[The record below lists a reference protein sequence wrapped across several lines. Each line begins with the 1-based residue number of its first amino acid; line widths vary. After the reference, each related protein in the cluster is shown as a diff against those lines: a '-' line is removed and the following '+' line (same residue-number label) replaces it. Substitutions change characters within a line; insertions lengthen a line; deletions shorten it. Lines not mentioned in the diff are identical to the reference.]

1 MKSFRSVKLFSLIA
15 ALLVASPAASDQ
27 TFLDDVIVMGST
39 CVGVNCPT
47 DGTMDFQYDTI
58 RMMENNLRI
67 MFDDTSGPEST
78 FPKLD
83 WQIVIN
89 DHFNGG
95 EEYFGIQHFLGFAL
109 GTCSG
114 GGNDG
119 NTCGYGVT
127 GNESKCNYGACT
139 GSDYPQLNG
148 TPCPN
153 DDSCYGGTC
162 EGIDEGTC
170 SGTPPTMAFRIMG
183 GAPAD
188 SLRVEPDGDLS
199 VGGALYVAG
208 DIELSGWV
216 AGRDIAADG
225 IVLDSLANATAP
237 DLTSIQ
243 ADISALQTGLGTAQG
258 GIGTLQTDLGT
269 AQGGIGTLQTG
280 LGTAQGDIGTLQTD
294 LGTAQGD
301 IGTLQTDL
309 GTAQGDIGTL
319 QTDLGTAQGDI
330 TTLQTDLGSVEG
342 DIDTLQTDL
351 AALQTLV
358 GTVQSDLA
366 THVADTNNPHGV
378 TAEQL
383 GLSGGGGGLGG
394 AQAGIIESAEF
405 VLNRG
410 QPAVV
415 EVVLDPP
422 IDGDYVVS
430 ITNVTDSPR
439 KTLRSAVSAKTS
451 NGFTISV
458 IRQGFDT
465 LEEVN
470 WSAIP
475 LS

>member
-1 MKSFRSVKLFSLIA
+1 MKSFRSVNLFSLIA
-15 ALLVASPAASDQ
+15 VLFVASPAASDQ
-27 TFLDDVIVMGST
+27 TFLDDVIVKGSM
-39 CVGVNCPT
+39 CLGLDCPT
-47 DGTMDFQYDTI
+47 SGDMEFGFDTI

-67 MFDDTSGPEST
+67 MFDDTSGDAST
-78 FPKLD
+78 FPNLD
-83 WQIVIN
+83 WQIIVN
-89 DHFNGG
+89 DNNNGG
-95 EEYFGIQHFLGFAL
+95 EEYFGIQHFLGFGL

-119 NTCGYGVT
+119 NICGYGLT
-127 GNESKCNYGACT
+127 GAENKCNYGVCT
-139 GSDYPQLNG
+139 GSSFDQFNG
-148 TPCPN
+148 TACAN
-153 DDSCYGGTC
+153 DGACAGGTC
-162 EGIDEGTC
+162 EGLDEGTC
-170 SGTPPTMAFRIMG
+170 AGETPPTTAFRIMG

-188 SLRVEPDGDLS
+188 SLRIEPAGDLS
-199 VGGALYVAG
+199 VGGALDVAG
-208 DIELSGWV
+208 DIELSGTV
-216 AGRDIAADG
+216 DGRDIAADG

-258 GIGTLQTDLGT
+258 DIGTLQTNLGT
-269 AQGGIGTLQTG
+269 AQGDIGTLQTN

-319 QTDLGTAQGDI
+319 QADLGTAQGDI

-383 GLSGGGGGLGG
+383 GLSGGGLGD
-394 AQAGIIESAEF
+394 AQAGIIGSAEF
-405 VLNRG
+405 VLSRG

-422 IDGDYVVS
+422 IAGDYVVS
-430 ITNVTDSPR
+430 LTNVTNTPR
-439 KTLRSAVSAKTS
+439 KTLRSVVSGKTS

-458 IRQGFDT
+458 IRQGFDA

-470 WSAIP
+470 WAAIP